1 VIEGSYTRL
10 DDAGPPAVP
19 DFTEK
24 RGGDKLFL
32 RDSGDVAQPVSLLVV
47 GVGLWRSRNPLSEKN
62 LPVFAAAAAN
72 SAVPI

>member
-1 VIEGSYTRL
+1 VIEASYTRL

-32 RDSGDVAQPVSLLVV
+32 RHSGDVAQAVSLVGV
-47 GVGLWRSRNPLSEKN
+47 GVGLWRSRNSLPGKN
-62 LPVFAAAAAN
+62 LPVFAVAGAN

>member
-1 VIEGSYTRL
+1 LIEGSYTRL

-24 RGGDKLFL
+24 RGCDKLFL
-32 RDSGDVAQPVSLLVV
+32 RHSGDVAQAVSPLVV
-47 GVGLWRSRNPLSEKN
+47 DVGLWRSRNSLPEKN
-62 LPVFAAAAAN
+62 LPVFTVAAVN